1 MIPVNYCKNEMY
13 VNTLLESSEESK
25 SVSLTVLVVD
35 FSHIQ

>member
-1 MIPVNYCKNEMY
+1 MIPVNSCKNEMN
-13 VNTLLESSEESK
+13 VNILLESNEESK